1 VRNKLSNKSQAPYV
15 LCRDGVYYF
24 VRRIPADVRA
34 HHGTHRLYF
43 SLRTKSAR
51 TAERAARSIA
61 QRLDDYWMG
70 VRLQKMDIP
79 HLTVVPEWGD
89 QHRDAPL
96 LSEAVDLYVRLKG
109 VNRGKIFH
117 RATMRMLENVTQVL
131 GDRPISA
138 YASDDAG
145 KFRDRLFDKG
155 LTTVSVKR
163 VFAITR
169 AVINLAI
176 SEHGL
181 DCSNAFARVYM
192 PEDGERRKRQ
202 PIPIRNISSL
212 QACCREIDDDLRWLV
227 ALISD
232 TGMRLA
238 EAAGLA
244 TADLH
249 IDAAV
254 PHVEVRPHTWRPLK
268 TDSSARTIPLVG
280 ASLWAAQRIVEAN
293 TSPYAF
299 PRYVDGDECNA
310 NSASATLNKWL
321 KAHVPDGSVVHSFRH
336 SLRDRLRAVECPSE
350 IVDQIGGWARG
361 SVGQGYGNGFP
372 LDVQHRW
379 MRMLVA

>member
-1 VRNKLSNKSQAPYV
+1 MRNKLSNKLKAPYV

-24 VRRIPADVRA
+24 VRRVPADVRV
-34 HHGTHRLYF
+34 HHASPRLYF
-43 SLRTKSAR
+43 SLRTRSAR

-79 HLTVVPEWGD
+79 HLTVVPGWGD

-96 LSEAVDLYVRLKG
+96 LSEAVELYVRLKG
-109 VNRGKIFH
+109 SNKGKIFH
-117 RATMRMLENVTQVL
+117 RSTMRMLENVTEVL
-131 GDRPISA
+131 GDRPVSA

-145 KFRDRLFDKG
+145 RFRDWLLTKG

-169 AVINLAI
+169 SVINLAI

-181 DCSNAFARVYM
+181 DCGNAFARVFM
-192 PEDGERRKRQ
+192 PEDGERRRRQ
-202 PIPIRNISSL
+202 PIPLRNILDL
-212 QACCREIDDDLRWLV
+212 QASCREIDDDLRWLL

-232 TGMRLA
+232 TGLRLA

-249 IDAAV
+249 ADAEV
-254 PHVEVRPHTWRPLK
+254 PYVDVRPHPWRPLK
-268 TDSSARTIPLVG
+268 TDSSTRTIPLVG
-280 ASLWAAQRIVEAN
+280 ASLWAAQRIVEAS
-293 TSPYAF
+293 TAPYAF
-299 PRYVDGDECNA
+299 PRYVDGGDCNA

-321 KAHVPDGSVVHSFRH
+321 KAYVPDGCVVHSFRH

-379 MRMLVA
+379 MRMLVD